1 MNFASGTS
9 RTHGARRQLPL
20 TPKVTTVLRGSV
32 PGHVKPARR
41 REGAKRAL
49 HITPN
54 ATIASGGTFNLD
66 STRGYTEAL
75 KTSATERPAP
85 TPRNRQ
91 EEK

>member
-1 MNFASGTS
+1 MNFASETS

-32 PGHVKPARR
+32 SGRVKPARR

-54 ATIASGGTFNLD
+54 AVIAAGGTFNLD
-66 STRGYTEAL
+66 STKGYAKAL

-85 TPRNRQ
+85 TPLNRQ
-91 EEK
+91 QEK